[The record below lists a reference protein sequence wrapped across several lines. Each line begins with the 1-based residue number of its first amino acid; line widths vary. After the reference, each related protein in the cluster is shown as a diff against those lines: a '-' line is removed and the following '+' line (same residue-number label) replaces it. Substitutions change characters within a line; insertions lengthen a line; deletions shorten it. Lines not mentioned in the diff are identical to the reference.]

1 MDAVMQST
9 YTEWMTE
16 FEDGDLDDICAATE
30 QAIKVGIGFDWI
42 DPPPRDRLA
51 AYWRGAMLVP
61 ERELLVGRYNGTI
74 VGTAQMVRPAPN
86 NEAGAHN
93 VTLNSFFVAP
103 WARGHG
109 LARSML
115 AEFEKRARELGSSQI
130 SLDVRETQEGAI
142 ALYENAGFGRWGIK
156 PNYAQV
162 GGTFIR
168 GFFYTKDLSA

>member
-1 MDAVMQST
+1 MQST
-9 YTEWMTE
+9 HTEWITE
-16 FEDGDLDDICAATE
+16 FEDDDLADICEATE
-30 QAIKVGIGFDWI
+30 QAIKAGIGFDWI
-42 DPPPRDRLA
+42 DPPPRDLLE

-74 VGTAQMVRPAPN
+74 AGTAQMVRPAPN
-86 NEAGAHN
+86 NEAGARN

-115 AEFEKRARELGSSQI
+115 AEFEKRARELGFSQI

-142 ALYENAGFGRWGIK
+142 AL
-156 PNYAQV
+156 
-162 GGTFIR
+162 
-168 GFFYTKDLSA
+168 